1 MQQCVTYFCLG
12 RALRCAAVRLFAAS
26 PRGAKKHPCGL
37 SAAILHAGI
46 VLMVRDDTNHDG
58 V

>member
-26 PRGAKKHPCGL
+26 PR
-37 SAAILHAGI
+37 AASSGPVGFPLQSFTRAL
-46 VLMVRDDTNHDG
+46 VLQ
-58 V
+58 